1 MNVTTAVPLPRVR
14 ERIGAF
20 LSMLVELFKLRVVA
34 LLVFSSIA
42 GALAVGAA
50 PDAMSMLN
58 LIVAGTLA
66 AAGSSAVNEYIER
79 DRDALMRRTNK
90 RPLPMSRFTRP
101 GGVLAIGLGLII
113 GATALSLWNGAAQAV
128 WVALGAFIY
137 VAIYT
142 LWLKPRSVLNIV
154 IGGAAGSA
162 AVISGGAA
170 AGAWNHPAVL
180 LLGLL
185 VFTWTPVHFWS
196 LAIVHR
202 NDYIAAGFPMLPARV
217 DVPTAARWVALH
229 TVFTAIAG
237 AGLVAFAPHAALY
250 AVFAAPSTAWLVV
263 ETIKLLRAPN
273 ARSAM
278 SLFKFSNAYLGIVL
292 LAVMLAFG
300 LP

>member
-1 MNVTTAVPLPRVR
+1 MNVTPAVPLTRS
-14 ERIGAF
+14 RIGDF
-20 LSMLVELFKLRVVA
+20 LDMLVTLFKLRVVA

-42 GALAVGAA
+42 GALAVGIAA
-50 PDAMSMLN
+50 DAMTMLN
-58 LIVAGTLA
+58 LVVAGTLA

-90 RPLPMSRFTRP
+90 RPLPMSRFARP
-101 GGVLAIGLGLII
+101 GSVLLLGLGLIAA
-113 GATALSLWNGAAQAV
+113 ATVLSLLNTVAQAV
-128 WVALGAFIY
+128 WVAGGAFIY
-137 VAIYT
+137 VVIYT

-170 AGAWNHPAVL
+170 LGAWDHPAVL

-217 DVPTAARWVALH
+217 AVPTAARWVALH
-229 TVFTAIAG
+229 TVLTAAAG
-237 AGLVAFAPHAALY
+237 VGLITFAPHSALY
-250 AVFAAPSTAWLVV
+250 AVFAIPSTTWLVV
-263 ETIKLLRAPN
+263 ETVKLLRTPDAH
-273 ARSAM
+273 SAM